1 MFMTKPNNISTLEQ
15 SLKQNITLGDHSD

>member
-1 MFMTKPNNISTLEQ
+1 MTKPNNISTLEQ